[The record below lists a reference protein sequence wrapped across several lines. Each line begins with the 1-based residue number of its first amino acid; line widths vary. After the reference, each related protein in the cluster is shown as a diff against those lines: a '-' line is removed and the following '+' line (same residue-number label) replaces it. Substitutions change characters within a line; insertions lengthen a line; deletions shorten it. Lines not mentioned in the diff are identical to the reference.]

1 MRTEGDTEQTR
12 GLLSGLTNQTGW
24 FFGLTRFL
32 DSQVLDRK
40 GVTNTLRP
48 SLYNQ
53 QLSRTQ

>member
-48 SLYNQ
+48 SLYN
-53 QLSRTQ
+53 